1 MTIALFKHFV
11 IPNQLYQLNKQSISF
26 TDFSFTELSV
36 RLKIELMSRDETDEL
51 RIILICLL
59 AQRFSINVTLI

>member
-26 TDFSFTELSV
+26 TDFSFTELRV
-36 RLKIELMSRDETDEL
+36 RLKIELMRRNETDEL
-51 RIILICLL
+51 RIILICLI
-59 AQRFSINVTLI
+59 A